1 MKLTLWHVALL
12 GTAFILYFWG
22 LGELPFYD
30 QGEPREGLQVIEA
43 IDQGEWLLPL
53 RNGVELPSKPPL
65 FHWFGGLVA
74 VLLGR
79 VDELTLRLPS
89 ALVATA
95 ILLAIS
101 WFGARRWSV
110 EAGLYAAFILATSFE
125 WIRAARSARVDML
138 LTGCLTSAFL
148 ALEIIARAS
157 VPSPVALAVFY
168 VSIGLAVL
176 TKGPVGLVLPV
187 LLAVAYLAARRDLG
201 RIHSMHP
208 VIGGAVVLLISGWWY
223 FMAALT
229 RGDAFVR
236 KQLLGE
242 NVARFLTGADA
253 FDVAVQPRP
262 VYYYLTHLFADFAPW
277 CFLLVPLGL
286 YLHHIRR
293 RPEVSQ
299 YVFPLI
305 WFTVIVVFYSIAAGK
320 RSRYILSAYPAA
332 ALLLGIWWSQLSQ
345 QSISLPSAARW
356 ILYGMVAAGLGII
369 PILLFVLF
377 AEALGGNPLEWI
389 RPFLHHKDQANLP
402 LVRDIIRSHLV
413 GWIAVVAA
421 FALPLISGVW
431 LRRWPFVFASLV
443 AFVTSMTLMIHSV
456 FHPEIARRQTF
467 KPFMATVRNV
477 VTETDALAFYN
488 QFDYGAV
495 FYARRRIPDLNGTL
509 PSTPSEHTL
518 YVLVWEKDWQVL
530 TPAERER
537 LQLLERSEGTGPF
550 RNNPLLLTVMR

>member
-53 RNGVELPSKPPL
+53 RNGVEFPSKPPL

-95 ILLAIS
+95 ILLAVS

-148 ALEIIARAS
+148 ALEIIARAP

-201 RIHSMHP
+201 RIRSMHP

-223 FMAALT
+223 FMAAVT
-229 RGDAFVR
+229 WGDAFVR

-286 YLHHIRR
+286 YLYHIRR
-293 RPEVSQ
+293 RPEGSQ

-332 ALLLGIWWSQLSQ
+332 ALLLGIWWSQLSR

-356 ILYGMVAAGLGII
+356 ILYGMAAAGLGII

-377 AEALGGNPLEWI
+377 AEAIGGNPLEWI

-431 LRRWPFVFASLV
+431 LRCWPFVFASLV

-509 PSTPSEHTL
+509 PPTPAEHTL
-518 YVLVWEKDWQVL
+518 YVLYGRRTGKYSHRRNANACSSSNEAK
-530 TPAERER
+530 ERD
-537 LQLLERSEGTGPF
+537 RSAIT
-550 RNNPLLLTVMR
+550 RCY